1 MKMMLI
7 RTVVTVAGLLIS
19 GLLAE
24 PAKAQT
30 STGAAPVDMAN
41 RLILADP
48 KVMKTLDDLK
58 QDDAAALDEQKRITE
73 IPAPP
78 FKEKVRAEYFL
89 KRMQELGF
97 KDASIDAEGNVIG
110 LRKGSGGGRP
120 KLVVSA
126 HLDTV
131 FPEGTDVT
139 VKEKDGVI
147 LAPGIGD
154 DSRGLAAL
162 LSLIKAVN
170 ANGIAMVG
178 EVMFV
183 GTVGEEELGNLR
195 GVKALFRDHADIDGF
210 ISIDGLGI
218 TRVVNQ
224 ATGSHRYEMI
234 FRGPGGHSFQEFGLP
249 SATHAMGR
257 AIAKISDL
265 QTPSDPKTT
274 FTVGTVSGGTSV
286 NAIAGEARMAVD
298 MRSNSTDEL
307 LKLEA
312 RLLDLVKQA
321 VADENARWNSDKIVG
336 RDQADRRSA
345 GRHCRDGF
353 ADRAGDPASG
363 QRHHRRPARY
373 LCGLQHRFQSGDV
386 ARHSGGDDR
395 WRRRRRQL
403 ALPQRMVQA
412 GRRLSWP
419 AKCTADDAG
428 AGGPRWRY
436 EAGAGGAA
444 RQVRRAA
451 KLLACVQPNRRLRGR
466 AAQPQVDSGLFKFEE
481 PVTFN
486 SKVKIGVR
494 LRAPSAA
501 AWDGQCPPRFTTRI
515 GEPTGRSCWWA
526 FCVARRSWA
535 SAFSPDSSPSTP
547 RS

>member
-7 RTVVTVAGLLIS
+7 RTVVTAAGLLIS
-19 GLLAE
+19 GFLAE

-30 STGAAPVDMAN
+30 STGATPVDIAN
-41 RLILADP
+41 QLILADP

-97 KDASIDAEGNVIG
+97 KDASIDAEGNVIA

-139 VKEKDGVI
+139 VKEKDGFI

-170 ANGIAMVG
+170 ANGIATVG
-178 EVMFV
+178 DVMFV

-321 VADENARWNSDKIVG
+321 VADENARWNSDKMSVEIKLI
-336 RDQADRRSA
+336 
-345 GRHCRDGF
+345 
-353 ADRAGDPASG
+353 GD
-363 QRHHRRPARY
+363 RPA
-373 LCGLQHRFQSGDV
+373 GIV
-386 ARHSGGDDR
+386 AMDS
-395 WRRRRRQL
+395 
-403 ALPQRMVQA
+403 PIVQA
-412 GRRLSWP
+412 TQRAVSVI
-419 AKCTADDAG
+419 T
-428 AGGPRWRY
+428 GGPR
-436 EAGAGGAA
+436 
-444 RQVRRAA
+444 
-451 KLLACVQPNRRLRGR
+451 
-466 AAQPQVDSGLFKFEE
+466 
-481 PVTFN
+481 VTFAGSSTDSN
-486 SKVKIGVR
+486 PAMSLGIPAVTIGGGG
-494 LRAPSAA
+494 
-501 AWDGQCPPRFTTRI
+501 DGGNWHSRNEWYKPVD
-515 GEPTGRSCWWA
+515 A
-526 FCVARRSWA
+526 
-535 SAFSPDSSPSTP
+535 
-547 RS
+547 